1 MKESRIRLYSIIENY
16 NKIFPI
22 NVENNF
28 RDMLIISEIIIIII
42 IRKEMYKYEGRKS
55 RSRGS

>member
-28 RDMLIISEIIIIII
+28 RDMLIISEIII
-42 IRKEMYKYEGRKS
+42 R
-55 RSRGS
+55 

>member
-42 IRKEMYKYEGRKS
+42 RKEMYKYEGRKS